1 MNIGKHL
8 IPLYY
13 GSYLAIVDVF
23 ALGILKSIN
32 LGKLA
37 KSFIVIP
44 TLMYAIQPHVFLA
57 SMKFESMTV
66 TNLLWDVI
74 SDILVTASGIFYF
87 GEKLS
92 QMKMMGIGFAIV
104 AIVFMSWPDDT

>member
-1 MNIGKHL
+1 MNVVSNL
-8 IPLYY
+8 TPLYY

-23 ALGILKSIN
+23 ALGIIKSIN

-57 SMKFESMTV
+57 SMKYESMTV
-66 TNLLWDVI
+66 MNLMWDVI
-74 SDILVTASGIFYF
+74 SDVLVSASGIFF
-87 GEKLS
+87 FKEKIS
-92 QMKMMGIGFAIV
+92 QMKMMGVGFAIM
-104 AIVFMSWPDDT
+104 AIVLLSWPDGK